1 MKSKIF
7 LFVTLLIL
15 WIAGCSYWYVCKIR
29 NDCAGNRVDEA
40 SQMVQKSDS
49 LLSDSLKATSAQ
61 VAVTIPEMFTVYF
74 NLGKSTCI
82 LTDEDK
88 NHIDLIKQ
96 YLSQNSSKVVQV
108 TGHADNTGSDQRNTI
123 ISYERAAFM
132 KQKLQDAGID
142 ASLIEVDS
150 KSYME
155 PIADNSSAE
164 GRAKNRRAEI
174 KIK

>member
-1 MKSKIF
+1 MKNKIF
-7 LFVTLLIL
+7 LFVTLLIF
-15 WIAGCSYWYVCKIR
+15 WIAGCSYVYVCKIR
-29 NDCAGNRVDEA
+29 KDCTFKRADEA
-40 SQMVQKSDS
+40 GLMVQKADS
-49 LLSDSLKATSAQ
+49 LLSDSLKVTSAQ
-61 VAVTIPEMFTVYF
+61 VAETPPEMFTVYF

-96 YLSQNSSKVVQV
+96 YLLRNPGKVIQI
-108 TGHADNTGSDQRNTI
+108 TGHADNTGSAQRNTI
-123 ISYERAAFM
+123 VSAERATFT

-150 KSYME
+150 KSYLE